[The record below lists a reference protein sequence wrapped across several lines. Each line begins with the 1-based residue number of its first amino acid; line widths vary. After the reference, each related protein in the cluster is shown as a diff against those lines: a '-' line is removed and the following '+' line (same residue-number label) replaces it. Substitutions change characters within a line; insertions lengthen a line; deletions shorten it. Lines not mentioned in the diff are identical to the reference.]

1 MGGMRG
7 DDRQP
12 DAMFSY
18 VSAEQR
24 VPQDHPL
31 RAIRALVDEV
41 LRDMSRE
48 FDRLYAQVGRPS
60 IPPERL
66 LRAQLLQVFYSIR
79 SERLLME
86 QLDYNLLF
94 RWFVGMDM
102 DEPIWAPTVFT
113 KNRDRLLNQEIARS
127 FFRRVV
133 ERAAGWM
140 SDEHFTVDGTLIE
153 AWASQ
158 KSFQPKDGGSD
169 GDARDFRGQQRKND
183 THASKTDPDARL
195 YRRSNHAESRLA
207 YLGHLLIENRHGLIV
222 DAMASIAD
230 GFAEREAATLMML
243 KQWKQAPGRRRT
255 LGADKGYDTLDFV
268 DLMRELN
275 VTPHVTQNLTRPGGK
290 RDRWPHHPTRRVR
303 DEPTRA
309 AADRTSVRL
318 AENHRLDPEGE
329 TAWPRQRRLA
339 AGVRKCGVQLDSPA
353 QAAADTGMTRTCRC
367 SPARR
372 RRTATKS
379 DSRSLDDTLYR
390 TAEDGT
396 RHVRRFFSKLLTN
409 FRPGAAVPAPC
420 AGRDRTPRPAAD
432 CASR

>member
-1 MGGMRG
+1 MSGMRG

-18 VSAEQR
+18 VSAEER

-31 RAIRALVDEV
+31 RAIRALVDDV

-48 FDRLYAQVGRPS
+48 FDGLYARVGRPS

-66 LRAQLLQVFYSIR
+66 LRAQLLQIFYSIR

-133 ERAAGWM
+133 ERAQSLM

-158 KSFQPKDGGSD
+158 KSFQPKDGATEGDGSN
-169 GDARDFRGQQRKND
+169 FRGQQRKND

-195 YRRSNHAESRLA
+195 YRKSNGAESRLA
-207 YLGHLLIENRHGLIV
+207 YLGHLLIENRHGLIAN
-222 DAMASIAD
+222 AMATTAD
-230 GFAEREAATLMML
+230 GTAEREAGLLML
-243 KQWKQAPGRRRT
+243 HAQWQQAPGRRRT
-255 LGADKGYDTLDFV
+255 VGADKAYDVRAFI
-268 DLMRELN
+268 DLTREMGT
-275 VTPHVTQNLTRPGGK
+275 TPHVTQNLARPGGSAIDG
-290 RDRWPHHPTRRVR
+290 RTTRHPGYAMSQHARPRI
-303 DEPTRA
+303 EPAFGWLKTI
-309 AADRTSVRL
+309 
-318 AENHRLDPEGE
+318 
-329 TAWPRQRRLA
+329 AW
-339 AGVRKCGVQLDSPA
+339 VRKVKLRGLANVEWLFVFAS
-353 QAAADTGMTRTCRC
+353 AAFNLIRL
-367 SPARR
+367 P
-372 RRTATKS
+372 
-379 DSRSLDDTLYR
+379 
-390 TAEDGT
+390 
-396 RHVRRFFSKLLTN
+396 KLLQ
-409 FRPGAAVPAPC
+409 PA
-420 AGRDRTPRPAAD
+420 
-432 CASR
+432 